1 MKTYM
6 MTFMKGSMMISEPS
20 RRFVLLGAAALA
32 VAPATRVFALSEAEA
47 RRLIDAAV
55 SDINKV
61 INSGQSSS
69 QMYRSFE
76 GIFKKYADV
85 PTIARSALGPPARS
99 ASSAQMRGF
108 TNAFAGYMA
117 RKYGKRF
124 RDFAGGTV
132 EVTGARAVKNFQE
145 VKAVAKLP
153 GKSPFAV
160 SFMVSDRSG
169 RDKFFDLLIE
179 GISLLK
185 SERAEIGAMLDRRGG
200 NIDALISDLSKA
212 G

>member
-1 MKTYM
+1 MKV
-6 MTFMKGSMMISEPS
+6 SMMNSDVS
-20 RRFVLLGAAALA
+20 RRFVLIGAAALA
-32 VAPATRVFALSEAEA
+32 ATPTTQAHALTEAEA

-55 SDINKV
+55 AEINRV
-61 INSGQSSS
+61 INSGQSASR
-69 QMYRSFE
+69 MYRAFE
-76 GIFKKYADV
+76 GIFTKYADV

-99 ASSAQMRGF
+99 ATRAQMRNF

-124 RDFAGGTV
+124 REFAGGSV
-132 EVTGARAVKNFQE
+132 EVTGARQVKSFQE
-145 VKAVAKLP
+145 VRAVAKLP
-153 GKSPFAV
+153 GQSPFAV

-185 SERAEIGAMLDRRGG
+185 SERAEIGAMLDKRRG
-200 NIDALISDLSKA
+200 NIDALIGDLQRA

>member
-1 MKTYM
+1 MKR
-6 MTFMKGSMMISEPS
+6 FMKVFMMNSDVS
-20 RRFVLLGAAALA
+20 RRSVLMGSAALLLTLPASRVAALTESEARNLINQA
-32 VAPATRVFALSEAEA
+32 VAE
-47 RRLIDAAV
+47 
-55 SDINKV
+55 INRV
-61 INSGQSSS
+61 INSGQSASA
-69 QMYRSFE
+69 MYRAFE
-76 GIFKKYADV
+76 GIFRKYADV

-99 ASSAQMRGF
+99 ASRAQMRAF

-124 RDFAGGTV
+124 GEFKGGTV
-132 EVTGARAVKNFQE
+132 EVIGARAVKNFQE
-145 VKAVAKLP
+145 VQAIARLR
-153 GKSPFAV
+153 GQSPFAV

-185 SERAEIGAMLDRRGG
+185 SERAEIGAMLDKRRG
-200 NIDALISDLSKA
+200 NIDALIGDLRMA

>member
-1 MKTYM
+1 M
-6 MTFMKGSMMISEPS
+6 MNFDMS
-20 RRFVLLGAAALA
+20 RRFFLLGAAAFFA
-32 VAPATRVFALSEAEA
+32 TPATRLFALSEAEA
-47 RRLIDAAV
+47 TRLIDQAV
-55 SDINKV
+55 SEINRV
-61 INSGQSSS
+61 INSGQSASS
-69 QMYRSFE
+69 MYRAFE
-76 GIFKKYADV
+76 GIFTKYADV

-99 ASSAQMRGF
+99 ASSAQMRNF

-124 RDFAGGTV
+124 RDFAGGSV
-132 EVTGARAVKNFQE
+132 EVTGARQVKSFQE
-145 VKAVAKLP
+145 VRAVAKLP
-153 GKSPFAV
+153 GQAPFAV

-200 NIDALISDLSKA
+200 NIDALIGDLQKA

>member
-1 MKTYM
+1 M
-6 MTFMKGSMMISEPS
+6 MNSDFS
-20 RRFVLLGAAALA
+20 RRFFLLGSAALLTTLPA
-32 VAPATRVFALSEAEA
+32 VRANALTEGEA
-47 RRLIDAAV
+47 RTLINKAV
-55 SDINKV
+55 SDINRV
-61 INSGQSSS
+61 INSGQSASS
-69 QMYRSFE
+69 MYRAFE
-76 GIFKKYADV
+76 GIFTKYADV

-99 ASSAQMRGF
+99 ASSAQMRNF

-145 VKAVAKLP
+145 VRAVAKLP
-153 GKSPFAV
+153 GRSPFAV

-185 SERAEIGAMLDRRGG
+185 SERAEIGAMLDKRGG
-200 NIDALISDLSKA
+200 NIDALIGDLQKA